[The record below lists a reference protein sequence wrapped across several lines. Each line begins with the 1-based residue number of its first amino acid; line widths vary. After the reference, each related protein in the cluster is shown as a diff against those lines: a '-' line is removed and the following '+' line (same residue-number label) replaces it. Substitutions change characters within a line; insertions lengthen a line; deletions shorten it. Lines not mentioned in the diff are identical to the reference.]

1 MTTLPSHRRPHV
13 LSLTGG
19 IGSGKSTFARAF
31 AALGVACLDID
42 TVARQIHQDPDHPA
56 TRAVGRAF
64 PAAMSADGRV
74 ARGSL
79 RTVFAPDPAA
89 NEELKRIL
97 GPWVLAEAQR
107 WTRAQRGLY
116 VVWESAIS
124 LGPASGAARVLVI
137 DASEALRRARI
148 ALRNPDWPAAQVAA
162 ILSLQPPRGAYLAE
176 ADDVIVNE
184 GPLQQVAQIAAQLN
198 QHYLTLWSQE

>member
-1 MTTLPSHRRPHV
+1 MTSPPSHRRPHI

-19 IGSGKSTFARAF
+19 IGSGKSTFAHAF
-31 AALGVACLDID
+31 AGLGVPCLDID
-42 TVARQIHQDPDHPA
+42 AVARTIHQDPEHPA
-56 TRAVGRAF
+56 TRAGARAL
-64 PAAMSADGRV
+64 PAAMTPDGRL

-79 RTVFAPDPAA
+79 RTVFARDPGA

-116 VVWESAIS
+116 VVWESAVS
-124 LGPASGAARVLVI
+124 LGPDSGAARVLAI
-137 DASEALRRARI
+137 DAAEDLRIARI
-148 ALRNPDWPAAQVAA
+148 AGRNPDWSPEQVAA
-162 ILSLQPPRGAYLAE
+162 ILSLQPPRAVYLAA
-176 ADDVIVNE
+176 ADDVVVNE
-184 GPLQQVAQIAAQLN
+184 GPRDAVAAIAAQLN